1 MNAARGRIA
10 ITIFSSNIGR
20 VQSICRAAK
29 ACGRNV
35 AVIGRSLHRMIGA
48 ARACGYLK
56 DVGDFVAE
64 EDIGLLPAD
73 RIVMIVT
80 GSQGET
86 RAQLAR
92 IARGDHAGVSLGKG
106 DTVIYSSRAI
116 PGNERN
122 IIDVNNHL
130 AAAGVEILHPG
141 KVGETIHV
149 SGHPAQDEI
158 RDMFRWVRPEAV
170 VAVHGERTMIE
181 AQAAL
186 ARESGIKNEIVPNN
200 GSVIRLAPGP
210 VEILDHV
217 ETGLLAVEPGRVI
230 ESDHQAIIQRR
241 KLQFSGTVHVSLV
254 MNERGD
260 LVADPQIS
268 TVGLTDP
275 DLEEGKKFE
284 ADILSEIED
293 ILADMTREELRDDH
307 FVSEEIRIGL
317 RRFVAHLLKIKP
329 KTTVH
334 LVRV

>member
-1 MNAARGRIA
+1 
-10 ITIFSSNIGR
+10 
-20 VQSICRAAK
+20 
-29 ACGRNV
+29 
-35 AVIGRSLHRMIGA
+35 
-48 ARACGYLK
+48 
-56 DVGDFVAE
+56 
-64 EDIGLLPAD
+64 
-73 RIVMIVT
+73 MIVT

-275 DLEEGKKFE
+275 DLEEGKNSK
-284 ADILSEIED
+284 
-293 ILADMTREELRDDH
+293 
-307 FVSEEIRIGL
+307 RISC
-317 RRFVAHLLKIKP
+317 LKS
-329 KTTVH
+329 KTYW
-334 LVRV
+334 RI